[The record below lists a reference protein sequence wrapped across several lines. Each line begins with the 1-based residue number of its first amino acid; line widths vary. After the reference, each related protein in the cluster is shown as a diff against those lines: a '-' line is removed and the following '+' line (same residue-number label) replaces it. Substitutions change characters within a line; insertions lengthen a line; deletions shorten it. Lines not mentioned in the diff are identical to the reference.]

1 MPAGARRAQP
11 TVTEIA
17 EEQPPSAAALRAAER
32 EKKRQERG
40 KPGVGPAIRPE
51 IQALR
56 AVAVVTVVL
65 FHYWPGLVPGGYIGV
80 DVFFAISGFLI
91 TGHLVREVGRTSHVS
106 LPGFWA
112 RRARRILPAAL
123 LVLLFCLV
131 AVLLIVPKNLWDQFL
146 AEIRASTLYFEN
158 WYLAGQ
164 AVDYLGQDNR
174 PSPVQHYWSLSVEEQ
189 FYIFWP
195 VLIVIAMAFARRSTH
210 LVRSRA
216 ITIMLAL
223 LTAVSLAWAIIATAN
238 SPASAF
244 FITPTRVWE
253 FGAGGLLSLMVASKA
268 SPKVR
273 AAASWLGIAM
283 ILAAAF
289 LYSKETPFPGTAAIL
304 PIAGAVIVIWAGASE
319 VAWSPLRW
327 MKVRAVQW
335 TGDVSY
341 SIYLWHWPLLILAPF
356 LLDRGLSNLDKVVL
370 IALTLILAALSKRY
384 VEDPVRSGEFLAR
397 ARPRKTAVV
406 MVAATL
412 PVLVG
417 VGLALNYLGNSQ
429 SSDQLAAERLLAS
442 NPRCLGAAARDPQN
456 QPCVNPE
463 LKNVV
468 IPSPSSVKFQEVE
481 TGSNRN
487 KELCLGGLQEQ
498 DGVTVCGL
506 GVEPS
511 KAKRQAAL
519 IGDSHAAQ
527 WRPAFSG
534 LGRERDWYIASTTES
549 GCDFTTVRRMRSPT
563 DPAACANWK
572 RNVPRW
578 LAAHPEISTVFFS
591 QVATG
596 NPSEIEDYKKA
607 WLALPS
613 SVRQIVILRDNP
625 RTSKTGL
632 DCVERAI
639 RDGKQAATACAN
651 PRSDVLVKDSAAIA
665 ASQLPKNRF
674 RVVDLTDFYCGPRFC
689 FPVIGGVLVH
699 ADGNHQSPQWNQT
712 LAPFAL
718 RDVESGGWLLPAA
731 K

>member
-1 MPAGARRAQP
+1 MTDP
-11 TVTEIA
+11 
-17 EEQPPSAAALRAAER
+17 EEEKPPSPAAERAAER
-32 EKKRQERG
+32 ERLRTENA

-56 AVAVVTVVL
+56 AVAVVTVVV

-91 TGHLVREVGRTSHVS
+91 TGHLLREVGRTAHVS

-131 AVLLIVPKNLWDQFL
+131 GVLLVVPKNLWGQFL
-146 AEIRASTLYFEN
+146 AEIRASTLYYEN

-195 VLIVIAMAFARRSTH
+195 VVIVIAMAFARRSSD
-210 LVRSRA
+210 LLRRRA
-216 ITIMLAL
+216 IAIMLLL
-223 LTAVSLAWAIIATAN
+223 LTVVSLAWAIIATAN
-238 SPASAF
+238 SPAWAF

-253 FGAGGLLSLMVASKA
+253 FGAGGLLSLLVVSNARPA
-268 SPKVR
+268 VR
-273 AAASWLGIAM
+273 AAVSWLGIAM

-289 LYSKETPFPGTAAIL
+289 LYSKSTPFPGTAAML
-304 PIAGAVIVIWAGASE
+304 PIAGAILVIWAGAPKLS
-319 VAWSPLRW
+319 WSPLGW
-327 MKVRAVQW
+327 MRLKPVQW

-341 SIYLWHWPLLILAPF
+341 SIYLWHWPLLILVPF
-356 LLDRGLSNLDKVVL
+356 LLDRGLTNLDKLVL
-370 IALTLILAALSKRY
+370 VGLTLVLAALSKRF
-384 VEDPVRSGEFLAR
+384 VEDPVRKGEFLAR

-406 MVAATL
+406 MVAATI
-412 PVLVG
+412 PVLAG
-417 VGLALNYLGNSQ
+417 VAIALNNLGNSQ
-429 SSDQLAAERLLAS
+429 SSDQLAAQRLIDS
-442 NPRCLGAAARDPQN
+442 NPKCLGAAARDPRN

-468 IPSPSSVKFQEVE
+468 IPSPSSVKFQEVA
-481 TGSNRN
+481 TGPNRN
-487 KELCLGGLQEQ
+487 KELCLNGLEEQ

-534 LGRERDWYIASTTES
+534 VGRERDWYVASTTES
-549 GCDFTTVRRMRSPT
+549 GCDFTTVDRMRSPL
-563 DPAACANWK
+563 DPGACASWK
-572 RNVPRW
+572 RSIPKW
-578 LAAHPEISTVFFS
+578 LAAHPKISTVFFS

-596 NPSEIEDYKKA
+596 NPSEVADYKKA
-607 WLALPS
+607 WQTLPS
-613 SVRQIVILRDNP
+613 SVKQIVILRDNP
-625 RTSKTGL
+625 RTSDTGL
-632 DCVERAI
+632 DCIERAI
-639 RDGKQAATACAN
+639 GSGKAAGPACAN
-651 PRSDVLVKDSAAIA
+651 RRSEVLKKDSAAIA
-665 ASQLPKNRF
+665 ASQLPKGRF
-674 RVVDLTDFYCGPRFC
+674 RVVDLTDFYCGPKYC
-689 FPVIGGVLVH
+689 YPVVGGVLVY

-712 LAPFAL
+712 LAPFAI
-718 RDVESGGWLLPAA
+718 RAVEGDGWLLPPSGASR
-731 K
+731 